1 MGIRKSNKKAD
12 PIFWFPPKIKNPEP
26 KVRHMI
32 APTKRMDAIGSG
44 ISFED
49 IYSIVFPKTI
59 IFRDGWYGNFC
70 QKIKKGLNTLTF

>member
-12 PIFWFPPKIKNPEP
+12 PIFWFSPKIKNPEP

-44 ISFED
+44 IPFED
-49 IYSIVFPKTI
+49 IYSTVFPK
-59 IFRDGWYGNFC
+59 
-70 QKIKKGLNTLTF
+70 L